1 MRERKEITTRGA
13 PGRLV
18 YAAALLLAACGSA
31 NLDRRYDRMLA
42 ETGRARPLSAIA
54 ADDGRALFAGATTL
68 ERAAVVEAVLAR
80 NPDVE
85 AARQAWRA
93 ALAGFPQA
101 AALDD
106 PMLSYSFAPLS
117 IASDAR
123 FGQRVE
129 LGQMLPF
136 PGKKRLAG
144 EVALAE
150 AEAARG
156 SFEAVRLELALMAS
170 NLYDDLYVA
179 ARAID
184 VNRQHQELLAKL
196 KKSAEAQYAAGRAPH
211 QDPLQAEVELVH
223 LERDRVVL
231 ETDRD
236 VVIAQLN
243 GLLHRRPE
251 APLPVPPAE
260 LPAPTPPPASA
271 AELQDQAL
279 AARPELRA
287 QTARIRGALAG
298 IDAARREY
306 EPDFQLMASYDWMW
320 DTPEHRWMVGV
331 GINVPLE
338 LGRRRAAVE
347 QAESRSLATRS
358 ENEKLRDQ
366 IRVDVASAALR
377 AREGAR
383 LVEIVEKRLLP
394 AARDQVDA
402 SIAGFVAGQ
411 NAFLA
416 VIEAEKNL
424 REVELMRHSARAD
437 LDRRLAALD
446 RALGRVPGMS
456 SPARTIDGEANLGED
471 R

>member
-1 MRERKEITTRGA
+1 MMRERKEITTRGA

-129 LGQMLPF
+129 LAQMLPF

-196 KKSAEAQYAAGRAPH
+196 KKSAEAQYAAGRATQ
-211 QDPLQAEVELVH
+211 QDPLQAEVELVY

-260 LPAPTPPPASA
+260 HPAPTPPPASA

-287 QTARIRGALAG
+287 PDPEARPRSQGA
-298 IDAARREY
+298 
-306 EPDFQLMASYDWMW
+306 AS
-320 DTPEHRWMVGV
+320 G
-331 GINVPLE
+331 
-338 LGRRRAAVE
+338 LGARRAAP
-347 QAESRSLATRS
+347 AMAPPAGGARARSAARSPRRDRSRGPRGRAPGR
-358 ENEKLRDQ
+358 RAPPRPGADP
-366 IRVDVASAALR
+366 AALR
-377 AREGAR
+377 VQPHTAPPR
-383 LVEIVEKRLLP
+383 
-394 AARDQVDA
+394 
-402 SIAGFVAGQ
+402 
-411 NAFLA
+411 
-416 VIEAEKNL
+416 
-424 REVELMRHSARAD
+424 
-437 LDRRLAALD
+437 
-446 RALGRVPGMS
+446 S
-456 SPARTIDGEANLGED
+456 S
-471 R
+471 